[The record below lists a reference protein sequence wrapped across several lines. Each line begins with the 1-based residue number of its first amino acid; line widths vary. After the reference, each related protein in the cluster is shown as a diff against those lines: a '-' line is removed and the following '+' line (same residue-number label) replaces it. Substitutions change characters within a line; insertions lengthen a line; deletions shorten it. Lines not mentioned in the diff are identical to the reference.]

1 MLYHHNYLPWIAPL
15 ALQNERVTD
24 DRYIIA
30 SDITAGREV
39 DSNRTAGDNRWVSI
53 NSKNEDN
60 GFGRVGAPA
69 GFFRFNFLTCSP
81 LLCREVESKSARH
94 LPPIQ
99 LEQFMEPT
107 FVIAEGTTYEI
118 EHKGTVSLQPGF
130 KVEKG
135 ATFSVKPSDY

>member
-30 SDITAGREV
+30 SDVTAGREV
-39 DSNRTAGDNRWVSI
+39 DSNRTAGD
-53 NSKNEDN
+53 
-60 GFGRVGAPA
+60 
-69 GFFRFNFLTCSP
+69 
-81 LLCREVESKSARH
+81 
-94 LPPIQ
+94 
-99 LEQFMEPT
+99 

-118 EHKGTVSLQPGF
+118 EHTGTVSLMPGF

-135 ATFSVKPSDY
+135 ATFSVTPSDY

>member
-1 MLYHHNYLPWIAPL
+1 MIYQHNKLPYIAPIV
-15 ALQNERVTD
+15 LQNERVTD

-30 SDITAGREV
+30 SDVTAGRSV
-39 DSNRTAGDNRWVSI
+39 DANRTSGD
-53 NSKNEDN
+53 
-60 GFGRVGAPA
+60 
-69 GFFRFNFLTCSP
+69 
-81 LLCREVESKSARH
+81 
-94 LPPIQ
+94 
-99 LEQFMEPT
+99 